1 MAHGYLSYSP
11 VTGEGPLGPWLYD
24 KLGKLIKKEGKKQ
37 SKKLLDGVKDLLKKD
52 KDTTYRNNI
61 GKRFDVTGKKGGE
74 NTAKGGGI
82 FGASKE
88 PKGLLAASKGGLV
101 KREDRESA
109 LGKNPIN
116 SDKKEKNILG
126 PAGSTGRARKG
137 GGPVDMGGSV
147 STRLNASSFLNKSG
161 QIDGALFEK
170 SAAAG
175 ARFNYGD
182 AAGTGGTL
190 GQQIRN
196 AKAAARGDLGGDLKG
211 DSGADIVAAMAKN
224 TQAIITLV
232 DTTEKQTQSGI
243 NIADKQ
249 AQAQDTI
256 LGRAKAKKEETSLE
270 KGEDLS
276 GFMTPEKIMKA
287 IKPPKSKDGGDDKKD
302 GKGGGL
308 PGMPLGGGKG
318 LGKAAKMLGPVAKWT
333 AIIGTG
339 ILAGMSLGTHLWH
352 QNNDRKKANAP
363 KSDRLG
369 NLLDDDG
376 NVLSGPSAPTQEEQ
390 FVDNDTGER
399 YDPPLLP
406 VEPAKDPNNNPGYN
420 QGGLVSGGKAN
431 LVDDVPINA
440 DEGEVVMS
448 NRAGNMFGRDTL
460 MSMNTIAGSTNT
472 PSSGGGY
479 AEGGVVGMSPKLRK
493 MYKLLGEGIIEAQMD
508 NKKEVAELQGLGL
521 KNYFEDKNGFEKMG
535 EGLNNFFSDAKN
547 AVGGALSKLFG
558 GIAGLFTSPAS
569 AATIPPSLNSG
580 GGFQTDGSAEGNKRA
595 IFAAIKSGGFND
607 KSASNMLAQI
617 EGESGFQMVAEQS
630 YKNTP
635 ASDIRRIMGGLPEY
649 TNAQI
654 DELKKDDKTFFDAMY
669 GNYMGNEGEGY
680 KYRGR
685 GFIQLTGKN
694 NYKAVGDLIGEDLV
708 GNPELM
714 NDPAIA
720 AKATMGYYKMVG
732 ANNDNMSTM
741 TGAYNAVYA
750 GSPNKTSLDT
760 KDRERVAKRGGRAN
774 TFLSQIKSGEL
785 TGAPAAS
792 QVGELPDPEAA
803 KGGQDS
809 KIVSASHPD
818 TGAGYTVEGL
828 KDEQGRPAVFS
839 RGGASAFARMMKDSK
854 GIVKGSD
861 ITSSMRS
868 RAKNSSL
875 PGASPTSNHLTGN
888 AMDIHGASKNW
899 IIANGA
905 RYGWKLND
913 YPGSHGGHFDFNGA
927 GQNDLASTGSNAS
940 AAGADHPA
948 AVTPTAASV
957 DAPMTNSFGINL
969 ADFKSASANT
979 GTEMMATSAQVA
991 SSNRGGG
998 APVIHQH
1005 YHGSGGGQQNGTPTP
1020 SNVATG
1026 IDFNAA
1032 GLGAFNELKFRTLT

>member
-61 GKRFDVTGKKGGE
+61 GKRFDVTGKRGGE

-101 KREDRESA
+101 NREDRESA

-147 STRLNASSFLNKSG
+147 STKLNASSFLNKSG

-170 SAAAG
+170 SASAG

-243 NIADKQ
+243 NIAEKQ
-249 AQAQDTI
+249 AQAQDT
-256 LGRAKAKKEETSLE
+256 LFSRQKASKEEKGLE
-270 KGEDLS
+270 EGEDLS

-287 IKPPKSKDGGDDKKD
+287 IKPPKSKDGGGGGNDKKD

-363 KSDRLG
+363 KKDRLG
-369 NLLDDDG
+369 NLLGDDG
-376 NVLSGPSAPTQEEQ
+376 EVLSGPSAPTQEEQ

-406 VEPAKDPNNNPGYN
+406 AEPAEDPNNNPGYN

-479 AEGGVVGMSPKLRK
+479 VEGGVVGMSPKLRK
-493 MYKLLGEGIIEAQMD
+493 MYKLLGEGVIEAQMD
-508 NKKEVAELQGLGL
+508 NKKDVAELQGLGL
-521 KNYFEDKNGFEKMG
+521 KNYFEDRGGFEKMG
-535 EGLNNFFSDAKN
+535 EGLKGFFEGLGGVFASLFRGSPDTPGGPGGDLTNVGGGGTGEQNLAAFLSTMEASGNQNQADAFQVMLNRTADAK
-547 AVGGALSKLFG
+547 AGGSMKAYGTTLGDQVMGREQFSPLSAAIYGASADSAAAKKYGHITSALGGNVAERKKKLLEIASQPDGLAALQKLFG
-558 GIAGLFTSPAS
+558 GGSASDASKVLQDFKSGGSLSQTSASDIGSMVSFRGYRSGAGDFNRGKGGNFFFDKGSKTGTLAEVSPGQGPGSPGSS
-569 AATIPPSLNSG
+569 APQSG
-580 GGFQTDGSAEGNKRA
+580 GGKIVEYLTGDRSHSNYRADHGAGEYHEHLAFDSQETRDAAAEYMKTKGWSIGSMNDGTHADGSYHYSDQAFDLPFYPNHRLKGFSDDRVGEEKFSAMVRKDLA
-595 IFAAIKSGGFND
+595 LGGFSGSGVAALPSG
-607 KSASNMLAQI
+607 SAPPNTVATGPLT
-617 EGESGFQMVAEQS
+617 AEQ
-630 YKNTP
+630 K
-635 ASDIRRIMGGLPEY
+635 AKMF
-649 TNAQI
+649 
-654 DELKKDDKTFFDAMY
+654 KK
-669 GNYMGNEGEGY
+669 
-680 KYRGR
+680 
-685 GFIQLTGKN
+685 
-694 NYKAVGDLIGEDLV
+694 
-708 GNPELM
+708 
-714 NDPAIA
+714 
-720 AKATMGYYKMVG
+720 
-732 ANNDNMSTM
+732 
-741 TGAYNAVYA
+741 A
-750 GSPNKTSLDT
+750 GMPK
-760 KDRERVAKRGGRAN
+760 V
-774 TFLSQIKSGEL
+774 
-785 TGAPAAS
+785 
-792 QVGELPDPEAA
+792 
-803 KGGQDS
+803 
-809 KIVSASHPD
+809 
-818 TGAGYTVEGL
+818 
-828 KDEQGRPAVFS
+828 
-839 RGGASAFARMMKDSK
+839 
-854 GIVKGSD
+854 
-861 ITSSMRS
+861 
-868 RAKNSSL
+868 
-875 PGASPTSNHLTGN
+875 
-888 AMDIHGASKNW
+888 
-899 IIANGA
+899 
-905 RYGWKLND
+905 
-913 YPGSHGGHFDFNGA
+913 
-927 GQNDLASTGSNAS
+927 
-940 AAGADHPA
+940 
-948 AVTPTAASV
+948 AASV
-957 DAPMTNSFGINL
+957 SPTPGPV
-969 ADFKSASANT
+969 SATPSSPNT
-979 GTEMMATSAQVA
+979 GNPLMATSAQVA
-991 SSNRGGG
+991 SNSSG
-998 APVIHQH
+998 ATTVVNNNYYSPA
-1005 YHGSGGGQQNGTPTP
+1005 GGQQNGTPTP
-1020 SNVATG
+1020 NSVSPGIGRAGTG
-1026 IDFNAA
+1026 LDMFNPLAIA
-1032 GLGAFNELKFRTLT
+1032 LNR